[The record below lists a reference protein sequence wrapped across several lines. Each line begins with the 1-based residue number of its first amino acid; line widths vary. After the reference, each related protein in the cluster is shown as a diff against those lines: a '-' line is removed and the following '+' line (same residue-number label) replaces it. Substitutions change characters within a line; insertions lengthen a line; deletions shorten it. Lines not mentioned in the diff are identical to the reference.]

1 MARPQET
8 FKKREKDMKR
18 REKRERK
25 FQRRLEKKALEQKG
39 EATQSSEALPNDP
52 QNESEVLT

>member
-25 FQRRLEKKALEQKG
+25 IQRRLEKKALAQKD
-39 EATQSSEALPNDP
+39 EDTQSPEASPG
-52 QNESEVLT
+52 ESENQSEVPI

>member
-8 FKKREKDMKR
+8 FKKREKEMKR

-25 FQRRLEKKALEQKG
+25 MQRRLEKKAQAQKDDDPLSA
-39 EATQSSEALPNDP
+39 ESSPDNISTKPNPLD
-52 QNESEVLT
+52 

>member
-8 FKKREKDMKR
+8 FKKREKEMKR

-25 FQRRLEKKALEQKG
+25 IQRRLEKKALAQNE
-39 EATQSSEALPNDP
+39 EATQSSEKLPDDT
-52 QNESEVLT
+52 QYESKVLT

>member
-18 REKRERK
+18 RMKRERK
-25 FQRRLEKKALEQKG
+25 IQRRLEKKALVQNG
-39 EATQSSEALPNDP
+39 EVTQSSEPLPDDT

>member
-25 FQRRLEKKALEQKG
+25 MQRRLEKKALAQKG
-39 EATQSSEALPNDP
+39 EDAQSPEAASDDSLNDSEALA
-52 QNESEVLT
+52 

>member
-25 FQRRLEKKALEQKG
+25 IQRRLEKKALAQKD
-39 EATQSSEALPNDP
+39 EDTQSPDASLDDSQDRP
-52 QNESEVLT
+52 EVPS

>member
-25 FQRRLEKKALEQKG
+25 FQRRLEKKVLEQKG
-39 EATQSSEALPNDP
+39 EATQSSEALPDDT